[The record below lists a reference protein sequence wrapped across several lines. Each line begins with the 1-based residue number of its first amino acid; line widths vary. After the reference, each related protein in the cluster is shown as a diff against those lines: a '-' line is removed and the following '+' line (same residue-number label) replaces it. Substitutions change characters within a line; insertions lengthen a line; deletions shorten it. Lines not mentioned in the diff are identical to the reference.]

1 MTYSTAHPSSA
12 RESQG
17 SIELVTR
24 ERPVG
29 WWIDSTHYHGRN
41 VVRCRIIAGLT
52 CTPRVVTYLPPSTLE
67 HLSDLEEAL
76 QRFREPIVLG
86 DLYVDLKETRSLLIQ
101 HVSNLLAK
109 YGLIDLVRH
118 FRQ

>member
-41 VVRCRIIAGLT
+41 VVRCGIIAGLT

-76 QRFREPIVLG
+76 QRCRVLVVLG
-86 DLYVDLKETRSLLIQ
+86 GLNVDLDEARSLRIQ
-101 HVSNLLAK
+101 CV
-109 YGLIDLVRH
+109 
-118 FRQ
+118 